1 VCDLVGLDVLYAASN
16 SMYKEFKRDEFAPR
30 PLLRRMIAVGRLG
43 RKSGRGFY
51 DYAAPV

>member
-1 VCDLVGLDVLYAASN
+1 L
-16 SMYKEFKRDEFAPR
+16 M
-30 PLLRRMIAVGRLG
+30 RRMIAAGRLG